1 MKEDDMTKEPT
12 KKQMEVLVRISP
24 GPLGRG
30 MKVKEAAKDLGISI
44 STLKSRLQRF
54 KAKYPEAWENFI
66 SLREISRQD
75 RYRLRWKRH
84 PSQKVGLKAF
94 TELGEEIRE
103 SGFRSR
109 ILE

>member
-1 MKEDDMTKEPT
+1 MINEPT
-12 KKQMEVLVRISP
+12 RKQIEVLVRIAP

-30 MKVKEAAKDLGISI
+30 MKIKEAAKDLGITPAAFSN
-44 STLKSRLQRF
+44 RLHRF
-54 KAKYPEAWENFI
+54 KVKYPKAWENFV
-66 SLREISRQD
+66 SLREVSRQD

-84 PSQKVGLKAF
+84 PSQKVGLNTF

>member
-1 MKEDDMTKEPT
+1 MIKEPT
-12 KKQMEVLVRISP
+12 EKQMEVLVRIAP

-30 MKVKEAAKDLGISI
+30 MKAKEAAKDLGISPAA
-44 STLKSRLQRF
+44 LNNRLHRF
-54 KAKYPEAWENFI
+54 KVKHPKAWKNFV
-66 SLREISRQD
+66 SMREISRQD